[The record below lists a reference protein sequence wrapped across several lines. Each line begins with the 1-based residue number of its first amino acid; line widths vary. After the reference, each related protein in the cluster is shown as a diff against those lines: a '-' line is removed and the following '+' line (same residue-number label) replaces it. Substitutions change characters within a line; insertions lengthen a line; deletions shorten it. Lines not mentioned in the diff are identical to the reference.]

1 MVSTPAQA
9 SHLNLPLVAGLKKLV
24 EDSLTHDW
32 ILRIEH
38 IGPASGMAAHP
49 HWTQWGDSL
58 FAVRDASSVIDTVV
72 ACRSS
77 HPTHAIR
84 LNAEKVNPRTRMVY
98 AVYDP
103 EPGGQELQLAPAAE
117 GLMTRLNTATSWLG
131 NSAAAMRGLAWKVIT
146 VAGMLLA
153 SLLMI
158 EEVFA

>member
-9 SHLNLPLVAGLKKLV
+9 SHLNLPSIGGLKRLV

-38 IGPASGMAAHP
+38 IGPASGMAADP
-49 HWTQWGDSL
+49 HWTQWGSPL
-58 FAVRDASSVIDTVV
+58 FAVRDASSVIDTIV

-84 LNAEKVNPRTRMVY
+84 LNAEKVKPRTRMVY
-98 AVYDP
+98 AVYHP
-103 EPGGQELQLAPAAE
+103 EPAGQEPQLAPVSE
-117 GLMTRLNTATSWLG
+117 GLMTRLSTSASWLG
-131 NSAAAMRGLAWKVIT
+131 NSATAVRGFAWKVIT